1 MMNGSY
7 KIEGHGPEIWCYDG
21 ATSRMRYNSQAITD
35 PSPVDNVGASGSF
48 RNSSHADVIPVST
61 HTNFEGLVQSSEGDS
76 SVDLDFSDAVL
87 KYINHILLE
96 EDLEEKTF
104 MFRESAALQA
114 AEKSFYEVIGERYPA
129 PRDYQYGS
137 NLDKIVENPDG
148 NLFGATDCSGFYDS
162 GTLCPDWN
170 SDFNCGGQD
179 IYHDAV
185 KRNSQSTSQSS
196 YASSSSSGT
205 QGPIDSPVSTLRIP
219 DIFGDSQSA
228 MQFMKGV
235 EEASKF
241 LPNGNNLVANMGYD
255 GLLPKEGSPNLSVK
269 VENKT
274 GNDEVSDVLRGKKNP
289 YHESM
294 GLQEERSNKQSAVFA
309 ESTVSPDM
317 FDRVLL
323 CSGGKNDTA
332 LREALNEITRNDQQ
346 SGQSKGSNG
355 GKSGGKKKQGKR
367 NVVDMRTLLT
377 LCAQAVAADDR
388 RTANELLKQ
397 IRQHASPSGDGMQRL
412 AHYFA
417 DGLEARMAGSG
428 TQIYASLLN
437 LPTSAANVLKAYHT
451 YIATCPFRKI
461 SNFFSNKTIMKIS
474 EKATKLHI
482 IDFGILYGFQ
492 WPCFLQRLS
501 NRAGGPPKL
510 RITGIDFP
518 CPGFRPSVRVEETG
532 KCLASYAKTFGVP
545 FEFHAIAQKWETIKL
560 EDLKI
565 EKDETVAVSC
575 LFNLK
580 NLLDET
586 VVVNSPR
593 NMVLNLIR
601 KMNPA
606 VFVLGIKNGSYNAP
620 FFITRF
626 REALFYYS
634 SIFDMLDAIIPRG
647 IPERVLLETILFG
660 REAKNV
666 IACEGAERIERPETY
681 KQWQVRNIR
690 AGFEQLP
697 LDAEITRMARNRVK
711 SSYHKDFVVDEDGQ
725 WLLQGWKGRI
735 LYASSSWI
743 PAHRNS

>member
-1 MMNGSY
+1 MSGYNKG
-7 KIEGHGPEIWCYDG
+7 EGHGPEIWCSDE
-21 ATSRMRYNSQAITD
+21 ATSRMRYKNQTMLKFAD
-35 PSPVDNVGASGSF
+35 PTPVDNVRAGDSF
-48 RNSSHADVIPVST
+48 QNLSHADVIPIST
-61 HTNFEGLVQSSEGDS
+61 HAKFDALVQLPEGDS
-76 SVDLDFSDAVL
+76 PVDLDFSDAVL

-96 EDLEEKTF
+96 EDLEEETF

-114 AEKSFYEVIGERYPA
+114 AEKSLYEVIREQYPA
-129 PRDYQYGS
+129 ATDYQCGS
-137 NLDKIVENPDG
+137 NLDKITEKPDE
-148 NLFGATDCSGFYDS
+148 NLFMVNDFSG
-162 GTLCPDWN
+162 GL
-170 SDFNCGGQD
+170 D
-179 IYHDAV
+179 ICHNTS

-219 DIFGDSQSA
+219 DIFGDSQSV
-228 MQFMKGV
+228 MQFKKGV

-241 LPNGNNLVANMGYD
+241 LPNGSNLVAVLGYD
-255 GLLPKEGSPNLSVK
+255 GLLPKEDSADLAVK
-269 VENKT
+269 VDNKI
-274 GNDEVSDVLRGKKNP
+274 GNDEVVDVLRGKKNP
-289 YHESM
+289 YRESM
-294 GLQEERSNKQSAVFA
+294 GLEEERSNKQSAVFS
-309 ESTVSPDM
+309 ESTVSSDM

-346 SGQSKGSNG
+346 SGQPKGSSG

-397 IRQHASPSGDGMQRL
+397 IRQHATPSGDGMQRL
-412 AHYFA
+412 AHFFA

-428 TQIYASLLN
+428 TQIFTSVLS
-437 LPTSAANVLKAYHT
+437 LPTSAADVLKAYHT
-451 YIATCPFRKI
+451 YLATCPFRKI
-461 SNFFSNKTIMKIS
+461 TNFFANRTIMNVS

-482 IDFGILYGFQ
+482 IDFG
-492 WPCFLQRLS
+492 
-501 NRAGGPPKL
+501 
-510 RITGIDFP
+510 
-518 CPGFRPSVRVEETG
+518 FRPSMRVEETG
-532 KCLASYAKTFGVP
+532 RRLASYAKTFGVP

-565 EKDETVAVSC
+565 EKDEMVAVNSH
-575 LFNLK
+575 FNFK

-606 VFVLGIKNGSYNAP
+606 VFVLGIKN
-620 FFITRF
+620 
-626 REALFYYS
+626 
-634 SIFDMLDAIIPRG
+634 DAIIPRG
-647 IPERVLLETILFG
+647 VPERLLLEKLLFG

-681 KQWQVRNIR
+681 KQWHIRNMR

-697 LDAEITRMARNRVK
+697 LDAEITAMARKRVE
-711 SSYHKDFVVDEDGQ
+711 SCYHKDFVVDEDSQ
-725 WLLQGWKGRI
+725 CQDSQPLAIPTSSTPLLEN
-735 LYASSSWI
+735 LTEE
-743 PAHRNS
+743 PHRRCNTFAQHSLHQLPPDFHAY